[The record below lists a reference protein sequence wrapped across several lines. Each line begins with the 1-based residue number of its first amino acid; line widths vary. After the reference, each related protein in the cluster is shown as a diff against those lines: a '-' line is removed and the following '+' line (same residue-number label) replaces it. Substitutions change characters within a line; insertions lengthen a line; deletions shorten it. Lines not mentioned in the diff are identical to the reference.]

1 MSLTSAS
8 ESERKLD
15 EVKGDCWHNG
25 GSGLDID
32 SVLQR
37 VSQLEAQLE
46 VQKVLQRTEK
56 LLLQAPSDK
65 ALPNQQAT
73 RVKHFVKFVFE
84 RTDRWKERQTQLRR
98 LECDALKFCGL
109 SYTIKEI
116 HELALAQFDFL
127 VANITDFV
135 RRQRL
140 SEYLYRDDIDRG
152 IQAKF
157 FDPED
162 EAALK
167 EFLKSS
173 LPSVSL
179 NNRVLIRLEHIELR
193 PSKRAKRTNDQT
205 PSPDNHNGAQGDM
218 QINRE
223 GVYYDSLLNHGEKTL
238 KST

>member
-15 EVKGDCWHNG
+15 EVKSDCWHNG
-25 GSGLDID
+25 DSGLDID
-32 SVLQR
+32 GLLQR
-37 VSQLEAQLE
+37 VSQLQAQLE
-46 VQKVLQRTEK
+46 VQKVLQKTEE

-73 RVKHFVKFVFE
+73 RVKHFIKFIFE

-98 LECDALKFCGL
+98 LECDALKLCGL

-116 HELALAQFDFL
+116 HELALAQFEFL

-162 EAALK
+162 EVAFK

-173 LPSVSL
+173 LPSINL
-179 NNRVLIRLEHIELR
+179 KNRVLMKLEHIELR
-193 PSKRAKRTNDQT
+193 PSKRAKKSPDQT
-205 PSPDNHNGAQGDM
+205 PLSDNQNGAEGDS

-223 GVYYDSLLNHGEKTL
+223 GVYYESSLNYGL
-238 KST
+238 

>member
-15 EVKGDCWHNG
+15 EVKNECWHNG
-25 GSGLDID
+25 DSGFDID

-37 VSQLEAQLE
+37 VSQLHAQLE
-46 VQKVLQRTEK
+46 VQKVLQGTEK
-56 LLLQAPSDK
+56 LLLQAPSSK

-73 RVKHFVKFVFE
+73 RVKHFIKFVFE

-116 HELALAQFDFL
+116 HELPLGEFSFM
-127 VANITDFV
+127 VANITEFV
-135 RRQRL
+135 RRQGL
-140 SEYLYRDDIDRG
+140 SEYLYREDIDKG

-157 FDPED
+157 YDAED
-162 EAALK
+162 EAAFK

-173 LPSVSL
+173 FPSVNM
-179 NNRVLIRLEHIELR
+179 NNR
-193 PSKRAKRTNDQT
+193 
-205 PSPDNHNGAQGDM
+205 
-218 QINRE
+218 
-223 GVYYDSLLNHGEKTL
+223 
-238 KST
+238 